1 MKLSSKLKYLNIIKD
16 IRNVFRLEKEN
27 KDIKDR
33 IIRDIENLFEYEEEE
48 DHYKL
53 VIVNNFRSNNYIEY
67 KAKEAL
73 SVEECLNKIEPYLK
87 DIINDLIKADMW
99 KIQ

>member
-1 MKLSSKLKYLNIIKD
+1 MKYLNIIKD

-33 IIRDIENLFEYEEEE
+33 IIRDIENLFEYQEE
-48 DHYKL
+48 DYYKL
-53 VIVNNFRSNNYIEY
+53 VIVNNFRSNHYIEY
-67 KAKEAL
+67 KAKETL
-73 SVEECLNKIEPYLK
+73 SVEECLYKIESYLK
-87 DIINDLIKADMW
+87 DIINDLIKSDMW